1 MTGVKSNLGWREP
14 ILKHFTPE
22 IAEAVRLTIVA
33 DPDQLLTEQ
42 EILVE
47 LRDRGFDL
55 VPFEDH
61 AAFRYAY
68 ESKYR
73 QVWDRGDRTNLVV
86 ALKSSAGNVDA
97 LPYDLLVKAR
107 SDDRCLS
114 FSVGELFPTL
124 SPNVVSALDRQYF
137 DHLYDALKR
146 ADSKRLGLDDS
157 KDFVLRH
164 VFEVAPELIKK
175 PASLLQVLLR
185 RHYRGMSFPEVL
197 DQRFIQL
204 LRKDSRWKDWPLQS
218 IVPSRVAF
226 LEFLDERWPHF
237 VERVAK
243 GKEPKAGEAEAAYG
257 LKHAGPVEIPFDH
270 DDIKVYIDNLFQE
283 GQLHPIAGY
292 STGDLTEQWM
302 HVGIVSSVEDDR
314 QVRFERL
321 SGRLESEFPSED
333 AKHRDWVEFA
343 RTWGEWAALR
353 WEIGDASTGVAA
365 EDLEGLHNRIEETF
379 EAWVK
384 RAYGSLHNLSP
395 FIRPAMVHHI
405 PHHLAQS
412 FVPTGAAAAGSG
424 RPSRHALIVV
434 DGMGLDQWVVLRD
447 ALVEKLGEKARIQ
460 EDGVFA
466 WVPTLTS
473 VSRQAIFAGQE
484 PLFFGASIGET
495 SKEKAH
501 WSRFW
506 EDQGAAK
513 IEVGYVK
520 EGKNQPDGAFLK
532 EVAKIAEHPK
542 MRVLGIVVGKI
553 DQAMH
558 GMPTGTS
565 GLHAIVRDW
574 ARTGAFSMLVEALL
588 DSGYE
593 LAITS
598 DHGNICG
605 SGIGKPKVGAI
616 ADERGERVHVFP
628 DELTRED
635 AAKSFPET
643 VSWPQIGLPDGYHA
657 LVASRRGAFVT
668 EGRQTVGHGGIA
680 MEEVIVP
687 FVKISRGTE

>member
-1 MTGVKSNLGWREP
+1 VTPVKSTLGWREP

-42 EILVE
+42 EILVA

-73 QVWDRGDRTNLVV
+73 QVWDQGDRTNLVV
-86 ALKSSAGNVDA
+86 ALKSAAGSVDA

-107 SDDRCLS
+107 SDERCLS

-137 DHLYDALKR
+137 DGLYEALKV

-164 VFEVAPELIKK
+164 VFEVAPELIKT

-185 RHYRGMSFPEVL
+185 RHYRGMSFPEIL

-204 LRKDSRWKDWPLQS
+204 LKKDGRWRDWPLDL

-237 VERVAK
+237 LERVAK
-243 GKEPKAGEAEAAYG
+243 GKEPKAGEAAAAYG

-283 GQLHPIAGY
+283 GQLHPIGGY
-292 STGDLTEQWM
+292 STGDLPEQWM
-302 HVGIVSSVEDDR
+302 HVGIISSAEDDR
-314 QVRFERL
+314 QIRFERL
-321 SGRLESEFPSED
+321 SARLESEFPPED
-333 AKHRDWVEFA
+333 AKHGDWVEFA

-353 WEIGDASTGVAA
+353 WEIGAANTGVPAKDL
-365 EDLEGLHNRIEETF
+365 EDLHDRIEETF
-379 EAWVK
+379 GSWVT
-384 RAYGSLHNLSP
+384 RAYGSLHNLSHSN
-395 FIRPAMVHHI
+395 RPAMVHHI
-405 PHHLAQS
+405 PRHLAQS
-412 FVPTGAAAAGSG
+412 FVATGGAAAGSG

-434 DGMGLDQWVVLRD
+434 DGMGMDQWVVLRD
-447 ALVEKLGEKARIQ
+447 ALVDKLGDKARIQ
-460 EDGVFA
+460 EDGTFA

-484 PLFFGASIGET
+484 PLFFGASIRDT

-506 EDQGAAK
+506 EDKGAAK
-513 IEVGYVK
+513 IEIGYVK
-520 EGKNQPDGAFLK
+520 EGKNQPDEAFLE
-532 EVAKIAEHPK
+532 EVIKVAEHPK

-558 GMPTGTS
+558 GITTGTS

-574 ARTGAFSMLVEALL
+574 AKSGAFSKLVETLL
-588 DSGYE
+588 DAGYE

-598 DHGNICG
+598 DHGNIHG

-616 ADERGERVHVFP
+616 ADERGERVHVFS
-628 DELTRED
+628 DELTRD
-635 AAKSFPET
+635 NAAKPFPAT
-643 VSWPQIGLPDGYHA
+643 IAWPQIGLPDGYHA
-657 LVASRRGAFVT
+657 LIASGRGAFVP

-687 FVKISRGTE
+687 FVKISKGIE